1 MATCQSSPT
10 TFGRQNRRFSPG
22 AAANRGATC
31 RRVRWQKNSRGDDT
45 ALSGYLATWSPGLP
59 DSFIR
64 FFVSLLFRSNFAIT
78 RKKFP
83 VLLRRKACAKP
94 SKCAVLGAHS
104 PPAGSAIDEIP
115 CKYPVYQGI
124 AFRDG
129 FAADCV
135 HSHTVPSL
143 TKSRPDSAEKPAI
156 RGLFAS
162 TRNQRL
168 GQFRVFAAR
177 LPNFL

>member
-1 MATCQSSPT
+1 SSPT

-64 FFVSLLFRSNFAIT
+64 FFVSLLFRSNFAVT

-135 HSHTVPSL
+135 HSHPVPSRL
-143 TKSRPDSAEKPAI
+143 NSDTKCVEKPAI

-162 TRNQRL
+162 IRNQRL
-168 GQFRVFAAR
+168 GNFAV
-177 LPNFL
+177 